1 MGNDRRFDGVD
12 SYTLA
17 HAFPLPVIVVYVA
30 EYEIEAPALLQP
42 DGSDDKPPHS

>member
-12 SYTLA
+12 SYTLPQL
-17 HAFPLPVIVVYVA
+17 PLPLIVVYVA
-30 EYEIEAPALLQP
+30 EYVIEVPVLLQP